1 MTDPIRFTDAQLEGI
16 DQSLDQLEQ
25 AFVAL
30 VGLDPMTRRRLFKMG
45 DKSEA
50 FCRQALT
57 LLDQNRQVV
66 PPSMGLDEALD
77 DLRTLD
83 RLRPRAKRMQ
93 RLVERMADSE
103 MALGAEVAQASRK
116 GYALLKVAGKNQGLE
131 ALRGELSGRFKGRRP
146 RSAQARM
153 EVDKSGGEAA

>member
-1 MTDPIRFTDAQLEGI
+1 
-16 DQSLDQLEQ
+16 
-25 AFVAL
+25 
-30 VGLDPMTRRRLFKMG
+30 MG

-66 PPSMGLDEALD
+66 PASMGLDEALD
-77 DLRTLD
+77 DLRTVD
-83 RLRPRAKRMQ
+83 QLRPRAKRVQ
-93 RLVERMADSE
+93 RLVERMGDSE
-103 MALGAEVAQASRK
+103 MMLGAEVAQAARK

-146 RSAQARM
+146 RSALARM
-153 EVDKSGGEAA
+153 KVDKAGDEAA

>member
-1 MTDPIRFTDAQLEGI
+1 MTDPIRFTDTQLDGI
-16 DQSLDQLEQ
+16 DQCLDQLEQ
-25 AFVAL
+25 AFTAL
-30 VGLDPMTRRRLFKMG
+30 VGLEPVVRRRLFKMG

-66 PPSMGLDEALD
+66 PASMGLDEALD
-77 DLRTLD
+77 DLRTVD
-83 RLRPRAKRMQ
+83 QLRPRAKRVQ
-93 RLVERMADSE
+93 RLVERMGDSE
-103 MALGAEVAQASRK
+103 MMLGAEVAQAARK

-146 RSAQARM
+146 RSALARM
-153 EVDKSGGEAA
+153 KVDKAGDEAA